1 MSREFE
7 QREASRQEV
16 DEVSVKVALGALT
29 AFQGYV
35 QQADAK
41 VNTLLMVHTGGVVA
55 AATALGGRAGIR
67 WTPAVCGLLLAFG
80 VAFCF
85 SGFHIVKA
93 IRPRLHAPT
102 PLNPFG
108 ITGVG
113 LPPPTDRR
121 AQCEQAWAMAELLG
135 KIAMTKNR
143 HVLRALPWTALML
156 CLGVAAAIAGG

>member
-1 MSREFE
+1 MSREVE
-7 QREASRQEV
+7 QREA
-16 DEVSVKVALGALT
+16 DEISVKVALGALT

-55 AATALGGRAGIR
+55 AVAALGGRAAIR
-67 WTPAVCGLLLAFG
+67 WTPVVDGLLLAFA
-80 VAFCF
+80 VAFCA
-85 SGFHIVKA
+85 SGFHIAKA

-102 PLNPFG
+102 PPNPFG

-113 LPPPTDRR
+113 LPPPPCRR

-135 KIAMTKNR
+135 EIALAKNR
-143 HVLRALPWTALML
+143 HVQRAVPWTALML
-156 CLGVAAAIAGG
+156 CLGVVAAVVGG

>member
-1 MSREFE
+1 MPREIE
-7 QREASRQEV
+7 RREA
-16 DEVSVKVALGALT
+16 DETSVKVALGALT

-55 AATALGGRAGIR
+55 AVTTLGGRAGIR
-67 WTPAVCGLLLAFG
+67 WTPVVGVLIAAFG
-80 VAFCF
+80 VAFLI
-85 SGFHIVKA
+85 SGFHIVQA

-113 LPPPTDRR
+113 LPPPPCRQ

-135 KIAMTKNR
+135 EIALVKNR
-143 HVLRALPWTALML
+143 HVQRAVPWTALML
-156 CLGVAAAIAGG
+156 CLGIAAAVAGG